1 VNRQDGFRH
10 WNIKLFEYIPEF
22 LRGFIS
28 LEKSVGSGSELS
40 GLKTI
45 EAVPKLKPG
54 LADSQ
59 LHHPLDEQ
67 SPDADLHMNFHVA
80 IPVFALGGSEIHAY

>member
-1 VNRQDGFRH
+1 
-10 WNIKLFEYIPEF
+10 L

-28 LEKSVGSGSELS
+28 LEKSVSSGSELG
-40 GLKTI
+40 GLKAI
-45 EAVPKLKPG
+45 EAEPKLKPR

-67 SPDADLHMNFHVA
+67 GQNADLHMSFDAA
-80 IPVFALGGSEIHAY
+80 ISVFALGGSEIHAY

>member
-1 VNRQDGFRH
+1 
-10 WNIKLFEYIPEF
+10 L

-28 LEKSVGSGSELS
+28 LEKSVGSGSELG
-40 GLKTI
+40 GLKAI
-45 EAVPKLKPG
+45 EALPKLKPG

-67 SPDADLHMNFHVA
+67 GQNVDLHMSFDAA
-80 IPVFALGGSEIHAY
+80 ISVFALGDSEIHAY